1 MANNTQPVAQQ
12 RSRLTIGMVCD
23 DSSSKYAELIW
34 NGVRS
39 VVQRRGAN
47 LLLFR
52 GGLPNPV
59 GEQQPAASVLYDL
72 ISAETLDGI
81 VIWGAQLSH
90 AGGVEV
96 VTDLCRRYASMPI
109 VNIGLT
115 LPDVSNVLVDNYQG
129 MHDVVEHLVAVH
141 GRKRIAF
148 LHGPEANPEAQ
159 DRYRGYVD
167 ALTEHGIPIDPEIV
181 APWDAINA
189 WRLRM
194 PQYHEEN
201 YHAAGLHVLMQ
212 ERHLRP
218 KEDFDAVVG
227 NDDTMGIGSL
237 YILRTNGF
245 RVPEDVAV
253 VSFDDIPQANY
264 MTPPLT
270 TVRQSFFDLGRQAG
284 EMLLDRIT
292 GKVTTDIQVVLPMQ
306 VVVRRSCGCAD
317 PAVLQTEMDSVPA
330 PSGKVNLRAKRGEVT
345 AILVQALG
353 LPDKHPLTG
362 RIGALLDVFLDELTH
377 TAQRGAFMIALEDI
391 LQDVFLEESHLQT
404 FQMMI
409 STLRRQMWPNL
420 QKDTH
425 LQAETLLH
433 QARIAIGAAM
443 YRAQAYQ
450 VLRLQLHEQDLREV
464 GAALLTT
471 FDMDALLDVLGWGL
485 PRLNVS
491 GAYMSLYKNP
501 AEPATSARLIFASNG
516 HTHLDVDPEKR
527 QFSSRQL
534 MPAELWPQDAQYS
547 MIVEP
552 FYFQNE
558 QLGFALFE
566 TGEAGLAIFRALR
579 GEISSAL
586 KGALLFQEHAQA
598 EAALEQRAAEL
609 VAAKELTE
617 KALQQ
622 TEVEKERTEKAR
634 LAAEEARRISES
646 ARDAAEIARRTAE
659 KAQRDAEAANAALE
673 AQIWHTTGHAQ
684 INNRMRG
691 EQDVLT
697 LADNVI
703 EQLCEYLTAQVGVLY
718 VREDDILCR
727 VGSYACSRE
736 EIGSRFKIGEGLLGQ
751 AVHSKK
757 PIFLTDIPADYTQI
771 ASGLGSAAP
780 KAVVIMPFLYD
791 DQVVGVVELGRLA
804 AFSAEHMK
812 FLQTALESIAIAF
825 NTAQARARINQL
837 LTQTQQQAEELQAQ
851 GEALRVA
858 NEELES
864 QTENLRVS
872 GARLREQQTEL
883 ESANA
888 ELIQKQKQLDQQ
900 NRELREAQMDL
911 EYKAEELARASQYK
925 SEFLANMS
933 HELRTPLNSLLILAR
948 MLANNDEG
956 NLKPEQIESATIIYN
971 SGNDL
976 LKLINEI
983 LDLSKVE
990 AGKMSFHF
998 ESVSLSGILEAMR
1011 VQFAHVAEEKKLAFN
1026 LSVDDTAPERIE
1038 TDLLRV
1044 EQILKNL
1051 LSNAFKFTDQG
1062 SVSLGVGLPSRNTK
1076 FSRSGLD
1083 PERTVAFCVTD
1094 TGIGMTP
1101 EQQKIVFEAF
1111 QQADGSTSRK
1121 YGGTGLGLT
1130 ISRELASHLGGEI
1143 ALKSEY
1149 GKGSSFILYLPFKGQ
1164 LPASAHETA
1173 VATRRR
1179 EAPEKGKKG
1188 DRGRRESREKTG
1200 GGEDAP
1206 SSEEVAP
1213 IALPAPELERPAVSI
1228 PDDRDSFADGDRV
1241 LLIVEDDANF
1251 AKIVRDYA
1259 RKKGFKCLVSGD
1271 GQTGLEL
1278 AKKYLPNAII
1288 LDLNLPVID
1297 GREVLEVLKSEPATR
1312 HIPVHVMSVA
1322 DEDVSIYKQGAIGF
1336 LTKPVSPEALEASF
1350 QNIEQF
1356 IAREIKSLL
1365 VVEDDTNLRHSVT
1378 KLLSGN
1384 DIQIVEA
1391 GTGKAAT
1398 KALKSQLFDCMI
1410 LDLNLPDM
1418 SGFDLLAQLD
1428 RSEMGLRCPIII
1440 YTGKELTPDENRQ
1453 LLQYADAD
1461 AQPLR
1466 VIVKG
1471 VRSPERL
1478 LDETAL
1484 FLHRVVANM
1493 PEDKQKTIRQL
1504 HNQEAILTGKRI
1516 LLADDDARSAFA
1528 LSKLLADK
1536 GVKVAIAYN
1545 GVKALEM
1552 LEQNEYDLILMDIM
1566 MPEMDGYETIKRIRQ
1581 QGKYYDLP
1589 ILALTAKAMKG
1600 DRERC
1605 IEAGANDYLPKPVEA
1620 DRLFSMLRVWLYR

>member
-1 MANNTQPVAQQ
+1 MANKTQDARQR
-12 RSRLTIGMVCD
+12 RSRRTIGMVCD

-34 NGVRS
+34 NGIRS
-39 VVQRRGAN
+39 VVQRHDAN

-52 GGLPNPV
+52 GGLPNPI
-59 GEQQPAASVLYDL
+59 GESQPPASILYDL
-72 ISAETLDGI
+72 ISPETLDGL
-81 VIWGAQLSH
+81 VMWGAQLSH
-90 AGGVEV
+90 SGGVEV
-96 VTDLCRRYASMPI
+96 VTDLCRRFAPLPI
-109 VNIGLT
+109 VNIGLS

-129 MHDVVEHLVAVH
+129 MHDVVDHLIAVH

-167 ALTEHGIPIDPEIV
+167 ALSEHGIPLDSRLIAQWEETNV
-181 APWDAINA
+181 

-194 PQYHEEN
+194 PQYQEEN
-201 YHAAGLHVLMQ
+201 YHAAGLNVLMQ
-212 ERHLRP
+212 GYHLRP
-218 KEDFDAVVG
+218 KEDFDALVG

-237 YILRTNGF
+237 YILRLNGY

-253 VSFDDIPQANY
+253 VSFDDIPQTNY
-264 MTPPLT
+264 VTPPLT
-270 TVRQSFFDLGRQAG
+270 TVRQSFFDLGRQAC
-284 EMLLDRIT
+284 EMLFDRLE
-292 GKVTTDIQVVLPMQ
+292 GKVTTNVQVVLPMQ
-306 VVVRRSCGCAD
+306 VIVRRSCGCAD
-317 PAVLQTEMDSVPA
+317 PAVLQTEMEATPA
-330 PSGKVNLRAKRGEVT
+330 PSGKANVRAKRNEV
-345 AILVQALG
+345 AAALVQTLSLAA
-353 LPDKHPLTG
+353 DHPLNDK
-362 RIGALLDVFLDELTH
+362 IESLLDVFLDELTH
-377 TAQRGAFMIALEDI
+377 TAARGTFMMALEDI
-391 LQDVFLEESHLQT
+391 LRDISLEETHLQT
-404 FQMMI
+404 FQIMI
-409 STLRRQMWPNL
+409 STLRRQIWPNL
-420 QKDTH
+420 HKDAH

-450 VLRLQLHEQDLREV
+450 VLRLQLREQDLREV

-471 FDMDALLDVLGWGL
+471 FDMDALLNVLSWGL
-485 PRLNVS
+485 PRLNVAAAS
-491 GAYMSLYKNP
+491 VALYENP
-501 AEPATSARLIFASNG
+501 AEPLSGARLIFAADE
-516 HTHLDVDPEKR
+516 HAQVETAPEKR
-527 QFSSRQL
+527 LFPSRQL
-534 MPAELWPQDAQYS
+534 MPTGLWPQDAPFS

-566 TGEAGLAIFRALR
+566 TGDAGLALFRALR

-586 KGALLFQEHAQA
+586 KGTLLFQEHAQA
-598 EAALEQRAAEL
+598 EAALGQRAAEL
-609 VAAKELTE
+609 AAAKELTE
-617 KALQQ
+617 QALQQ
-622 TEVEKERTEKAR
+622 AEFEKERAEKAR
-634 LAAEEARRISES
+634 QAAEEARRISDN
-646 ARDAAEIARRTAE
+646 ARETAEVARRTAE
-659 KAQRDAEAANAALE
+659 KAQREVEAANTALE
-673 AQIWHTTGHAQ
+673 AQIWHTTGHALL
-684 INNRMRG
+684 NNRMRG

-697 LADNVI
+697 LANNVI
-703 EQLCEYLTAQVGVLY
+703 EHLCEYLTAQVGVLY

-736 EIGSRFKIGEGLLGQ
+736 GIGGRFAVGEGLLGQ
-751 AVHSKK
+751 AVYSKK
-757 PIFLTDIPADYTQI
+757 PILLPDNPPDYAQI

-780 KAVVIMPFLYD
+780 KAVIIMPFLYD
-791 DQVVGVVELGRLA
+791 DEVVGVVEMGKLSG
-804 AFSAEHMK
+804 FSAEQMK

-872 GARLREQQTEL
+872 SGRLREQQTEL
-883 ESANA
+883 ETANA
-888 ELIQKQKQLDQQ
+888 ELIQKQSQLDLQ
-900 NRELREAQMDL
+900 NRELREAQLDL

-956 NLKPEQIESATIIYN
+956 NLKAEQIESATIIYN

-990 AGKMSFHF
+990 AGKMTFHF
-998 ESVSLSGILEAMR
+998 ESTSLSSILEAMR
-1011 VQFAHVAEEKKLAFN
+1011 VQFAHVAEERKLAFN
-1026 LSVDDTAPERIE
+1026 LSLDETAPARIE

-1062 SVSLGVGLPSRNTK
+1062 SVSLGIGLPSLDTK
-1076 FSRSGLD
+1076 FSRNDLN
-1083 PERTVAFCVTD
+1083 PENTVAFCVSD

-1130 ISRELASHLGGEI
+1130 ISRQLATRLGGEI
-1143 ALKSEY
+1143 ALRSEY
-1149 GKGSSFILYLPFKGQ
+1149 GKGSTFILYLPFKSQ
-1164 LPASAHETA
+1164 PAGEPLTPAEPKGK
-1173 VATRRR
+1173 
-1179 EAPEKGKKG
+1179 EEQEKGRRG
-1188 DRGRRESREKTG
+1188 ERGRKESRERRN
-1200 GGEDAP
+1200 
-1206 SSEEVAP
+1206 SEEREPQPTEAAVVS
-1213 IALPAPELERPAVSI
+1213 ALPAPEPVRPAVSI
-1228 PDDRDSFADGDRV
+1228 PDDRESLVDGDRI
-1241 LLIVEDDANF
+1241 LLVVEDDANF

-1271 GQTGLEL
+1271 GQTGLDL
-1278 AKKYLPNAII
+1278 AKKHLPNAII
-1288 LDLNLPVID
+1288 LDLNLPVIN

-1322 DEDVSIYKQGAIGF
+1322 DEDVDIYKQGAIGF

-1365 VVEDDTNLRHSVT
+1365 VVEDDTNLRRSVT
-1378 KLLSGN
+1378 KLLAGN

-1391 GTGKAAT
+1391 GTGKAAL
-1398 KALKSQLFDCMI
+1398 KALKAQPFDCMI

-1418 SGFDLLAQLD
+1418 SGFELLGQLD
-1428 RSEMGLRCPIII
+1428 RSENGLRCPIII
-1440 YTGKELTPDENRQ
+1440 YTGKELSPEENRQ
-1453 LLQYADAD
+1453 LLQYADAES
-1461 AQPLR
+1461 QPLR

-1471 VRSPERL
+1471 VKSPERL

-1493 PEDKQKTIRQL
+1493 PEDKQKTIQRL
-1504 HNQEAILTGKRI
+1504 HSQEAILAGKRI

-1545 GVKALEM
+1545 GIKALEM

-1566 MPEMDGYETIKRIRQ
+1566 MPEMDGYEAIKRIRQ

-1605 IEAGANDYLPKPVEA
+1605 IAAGANDYLPKPVEA

>member
-1 MANNTQPVAQQ
+1 MANKIQGATQR
-12 RSRLTIGMVCD
+12 RSRPTIGMVCD

-34 NGVRS
+34 NGVHS
-39 VVQRRGAN
+39 VVQRHDAN

-59 GEQQPAASVLYDL
+59 GDPQPAASVLYDL
-72 ISAETLDGI
+72 ISSEVLDGI
-81 VIWGAQLSH
+81 VMWGAQLSH
-90 AGGVEV
+90 AGGVDV
-96 VTDLCRRYASMPI
+96 VVDLCRRFAPLPV
-109 VNIGLT
+109 VNIGLA

-129 MHDVVEHLVAVH
+129 MHDVVEHLIAVH
-141 GRKRIAF
+141 GRQRIAF

-167 ALTEHGIPIDPEIV
+167 ALAEHGIPLDTRLV
-181 APWDAINA
+181 APWEAINS

-194 PQYHEEN
+194 PQYQEEN
-201 YHAAGLHVLMQ
+201 YHAAGLNVLMQ
-212 ERHLRP
+212 EYHLRP

-237 YILRTNGF
+237 YILRLNGY

-253 VSFDDIPQANY
+253 ASFDDIPQTNY
-264 MTPPLT
+264 VTPPLT

-284 EMLLDRIT
+284 EMLFDRLE
-292 GKVTTDIQVVLPMQ
+292 GKVTTDIQTVLPMQ
-306 VVVRRSCGCAD
+306 VIVRRSCGCAD
-317 PAVLQTEMDSVPA
+317 PAVLQTEMESAPS
-330 PSGKVNLRAKRGEVT
+330 PSGKVNLRAQRDEVAAT
-345 AILVQALG
+345 LAQTLE
-353 LPDKHPLTG
+353 LPEDHPLNG
-362 RIGALLDVFLDELTH
+362 GVGALLDAFLSELTH
-377 TAQRGAFMIALEDI
+377 DAARGAFMMALEDI
-391 LQDVFLEESHLQT
+391 LRDISLEETYLQT
-404 FQMMI
+404 FQIMI
-409 STLRRQMWPNL
+409 STLRRQIWPNL
-420 QKDTH
+420 HKDAH

-450 VLRLQLHEQDLREV
+450 VLRLQLREQDLREV

-471 FDMDALLDVLGWGL
+471 FDMDALLNVLGWGL

-491 GAYMSLYKNP
+491 GAYLALYENP
-501 AEPATSARLIFASNG
+501 TAPASWARLIFASNG
-516 HTHLDVDPEKR
+516 RTQPEMEPEKR
-527 QFSSRQL
+527 RFSSRQL
-534 MPAELWPQDAQYS
+534 MPAEIWPQDASYS

-566 TGEAGLAIFRALR
+566 TGDAGLAIFRALR

-586 KGALLFQEHAQA
+586 KGALLFQEHARA

-609 VAAKELTE
+609 VTAKELTE
-617 KALQQ
+617 QALQQ
-622 TEVEKERTEKAR
+622 AEFEKERAERAR
-634 LAAEEARRISES
+634 QASEEARRISDD
-646 ARDAAEIARRTAE
+646 ARDAAEVARKTAE
-659 KAQRDAEAANAALE
+659 KAQREVESANTALE

-684 INNRMRG
+684 LNNRMRG

-697 LADNVI
+697 LANNVI
-703 EQLCEYLTAQVGVLY
+703 EQLCEYLTAQMGVLY
-718 VREDDILCR
+718 VREDNALCR

-736 EIGSRFKIGEGLLGQ
+736 GIGGRFESGEGLLGQ

-757 PIFLTDIPADYTQI
+757 PILLTDIPADYAQI

-780 KAVVIMPFLYD
+780 KAVIIIPFLYD
-791 DQVVGVVELGRLA
+791 DQVVGVVELGKLSS
-804 AFSAEHMK
+804 FSAEQMK
-812 FLQTALESIAIAF
+812 FLQMALESIAIAF

-888 ELIQKQKQLDQQ
+888 ELTQKQTQLDLQ

-948 MLANNDEG
+948 MLANNDDG

-990 AGKMSFHF
+990 AGKMTFHF
-998 ESVSLSGILEAMR
+998 ESTSLNSILDAMR
-1011 VQFAHVAEEKKLAFN
+1011 VQFAHVAEDKKLAFN
-1026 LSVDDTAPERIE
+1026 LSIDETAPERIE

-1062 SVSLGVGLPSRNTK
+1062 SVSLGIGLPSLNTK
-1076 FSRSGLD
+1076 FSRTDLD
-1083 PERTVAFCVTD
+1083 PEHTVAFCVTD

-1130 ISRELASHLGGEI
+1130 ISRELAMRLGGEL
-1143 ALKSEY
+1143 ALKSDY

-1164 LPASAHETA
+1164 PITGPIAKVETQEKEEREKGRRGDRA
-1173 VATRRR
+1173 RR
-1179 EAPEKGKKG
+1179 ENRERAGVEERAPQPVE
-1188 DRGRRESREKTG
+1188 
-1200 GGEDAP
+1200 A
-1206 SSEEVAP
+1206 A
-1213 IALPAPELERPAVSI
+1213 ALSVPTAAEPARPAVSI
-1228 PDDRDSFADGDRV
+1228 PDDRESLVDGDRI
-1241 LLIVEDDANF
+1241 LLVVEDDANF

-1271 GQTGLEL
+1271 GQTGLDL
-1278 AKKYLPNAII
+1278 AKKYLPNAVI
-1288 LDLNLPVID
+1288 LDLNLPVIN

-1322 DEDVSIYKQGAIGF
+1322 DEDVDIYKQGAIGF

-1378 KLLSGN
+1378 KLLGGN

-1391 GTGKAAT
+1391 GTGKAAL
-1398 KALKSQLFDCMI
+1398 KALKSQPFDCMI

-1418 SGFDLLAQLD
+1418 SGFELLGQLD
-1428 RSEMGLRCPIII
+1428 RSETGLRCPIII
-1440 YTGKELTPDENRQ
+1440 YTGKELTTEENRR
-1453 LLQYADAD
+1453 LLHYADAES
-1461 AQPLR
+1461 QPLR

-1471 VRSPERL
+1471 VKSPERL

-1493 PEDKQKTIRQL
+1493 PEDKQKAIQRL
-1504 HNQEAILTGKRI
+1504 HSQEAILAGKRI

-1566 MPEMDGYETIKRIRQ
+1566 MPEMDGYEAIKLIRQ

-1605 IEAGANDYLPKPVEA
+1605 IAAGANDYLPKPVEA